1 MVLYALAWIP
11 MVIIAIGNGAAREFI
26 YGKRMTELLAHQT
39 STLTGIVLLGV
50 YMYAVLT
57 LWPSKTSTQAV
68 QVGCLWVGLTVLFE
82 FGFGHYVV
90 GHPWTRLLRDYN
102 LMEGRI
108 WMLVLV
114 WVGLAPWLFH
124 KLKTL

>member
-1 MVLYALAWIP
+1 
-11 MVIIAIGNGAAREFI
+11 MVIIAIGNGAAREFT
-26 YGKRMTELLAHQT
+26 YGKGMTELRAHQT

-57 LWPSKTSTQAV
+57 LWPLKTSTQAV
-68 QVGCLWVGLTVLFE
+68 QVGCLWVGLTFLFE

-90 GHPWTRLLRDYN
+90 GHPWTRLIRDYN

-108 WMLVLV
+108 WVLVLV

-124 KLKTL
+124 RLKTL